1 MAAGSNIGMMEGA
14 FFVPRGELLEWIN
27 NLLQLNVQKIEQLA
41 SGAAYCSVIDAL
53 FPGTVA
59 MTKVNWMARN
69 DFEFVQN
76 YKVLQQ
82 AFERNSI
89 QRHIDVDKLIRG
101 KYQDNLEFTQ
111 WLKRFFD
118 LNGGQGKEYNAL
130 ERRKGARTLWDTGAS
145 AARPAPA
152 STRKAAA
159 PAISTATRPKPSPRP
174 TPAAASQ
181 DSDNQLA
188 ELRMTNDVIQ
198 KERDFYFGKLRAIE
212 LFCQHHSEDGGAVVA
227 EIFKVLYATDDETI
241 SVTPDGDV
249 VVERGEEE
257 PALDT
262 D

>member
-14 FFVPRGELLEWIN
+14 FFVPRGELLDWIN
-27 NLLQLNVQKIEQLA
+27 GLLQLNVTKIEYLA

-59 MTKVNWMARN
+59 MNKVNWMARN

-101 KYQDNLEFTQ
+101 KYQDNLEFMQ

-118 LNGGQGKEYNAL
+118 LNGGAGKDYNAV
-130 ERRKGARTLWDTGAS
+130 ERRKGTKTPWDSGTS
-145 AARPAPA
+145 ARPAA
-152 STRKAAA
+152 SRKAVTT
-159 PAISTATRPKPSPRP
+159 PTNTTPRPKPSRP
-174 TPAAASQ
+174 PVSQ
-181 DSDNQLA
+181 ESDSQLA
-188 ELRMTNDVIQ
+188 ELRMANDVVQ

-212 LFCQHHSEDGGAVVA
+212 LFCQHHEADGGALIA
-227 EIFKVLYATDDETI
+227 EISKVLYATDDETI

-249 VVERGEEE
+249 LVERTEEE
-257 PALDT
+257 PAIDT

>member
-14 FFVPRGELLEWIN
+14 FFVSRNELLDWVN
-27 NLLQLNVQKIEQLA
+27 GLLQLNVTKIEHLA

-53 FPGTVA
+53 FPGTLA
-59 MTKVNWMARN
+59 MNKVNWMARS

-111 WLKRFFD
+111 WLKRFYD
-118 LNGGQGKEYNAL
+118 LNGGAAKDYNAV
-130 ERRKGARTLWDTGAS
+130 ERRKGAKTPWDLGTS
-145 AARPAPA
+145 TRPAP
-152 STRKAAA
+152 RKAV
-159 PAISTATRPKPSPRP
+159 ATPTTTPSQPKSSRPPV
-174 TPAAASQ
+174 SQ
-181 DSDNQLA
+181 EPPDSQLA
-188 ELRMTNDVIQ
+188 ELRMANDVVQ

-212 LFCQHHSEDGGAVVA
+212 LFCQHHEADGGALIA
-227 EIFKVLYATDDETI
+227 EISKVLYATDDETI

-249 VVERGEEE
+249 LVERTEEE
-257 PALDT
+257 PAIDT